1 MPIIHPGFD
10 LSAFQLSGETL
21 DLIRKR
27 DELEERHRKYR
38 TENADCAR
46 QYIDDSHGRA
56 SRDYYVPALRR
67 ADKALREQE
76 MQAVADGRPF
86 PDRDEFLTDVR
97 SRVKEYERVEPALAL
112 AVEQAESAVT
122 QAIVKDLPELAR
134 QGFEQSERA
143 LKQYRAAIAKA
154 EAARAQLAGSVSR
167 FLWATTGGELTRPK
181 WRGFSGALGEEVI
194 AWRTTSDGRLTFD
207 SAKDLGL
214 IDQYRGN
221 RAEFG
226 DFVAPPEEDAA

>member
-1 MPIIHPGFD
+1 MPIIHRGFD

-21 DLIRKR
+21 ELIRNR
-27 DELEERHRKYR
+27 DDLEERHRKYR
-38 TENADCAR
+38 MENADCAR
-46 QYIDDSHGRA
+46 QYIDDSHGRT
-56 SRDYYVPALRR
+56 SREYYVPALRK
-67 ADKALREQE
+67 ADRELRKQE
-76 MQAVADGRPF
+76 MQAVSEGRPL
-86 PDRDEFLTDVR
+86 PDRDEALAEVR

-122 QAIVKDLPELAR
+122 QAIVKELPELAR

-181 WRGFSGALGEEVI
+181 WRGFSGALGEEVK

-207 SAKDLGL
+207 SAKNLGL

-226 DFVAPPEEDAA
+226 DFVAPPEEHAA

>member
-1 MPIIHPGFD
+1 MTIIHRGFD
-10 LSAFQLSGETL
+10 LSAFQLSEETL
-21 DLIRKR
+21 ELIQKR
-27 DELEERHRKYR
+27 DALEERHRKYR
-38 TENADCAR
+38 MENGDCAR
-46 QYIDDSHGRA
+46 QYVDDSNGRP
-56 SRDYYVPALRR
+56 SRDYYVPAMRK
-67 ADKALREQE
+67 ADKELREQE
-76 MQAVADGRPF
+76 MQAVADGRPL
-86 PDRDEFLTDVR
+86 PDRDDYLAEVR
-97 SRVKEYERVEPALAL
+97 SRVKEYERVEPALAR

-122 QAIVKDLPELAR
+122 DAIVNELPELAR

-167 FLWATTGGELTRPK
+167 FLWATTGGELTWPK
-181 WRGFSGALGEEVI
+181 WRGFSGALGEEVN

-226 DFVAPPEEDAA
+226 DFVAPPGEDAA

>member
-1 MPIIHPGFD
+1 MPIIHRGFD
-10 LSAFQLSGETL
+10 LSAFQLSDETL
-21 DLIRKR
+21 ELIRKR
-27 DELEERHRKYR
+27 DDLEERHRKYR
-38 TENADCAR
+38 MENADCAR
-46 QYIDDSHGRA
+46 QYIDDSHGRT
-56 SRDYYVPALRR
+56 SREYYVPALRK
-67 ADKALREQE
+67 ADRELRKQE
-76 MQAVADGRPF
+76 MQAVSEGRPL
-86 PDRDEFLTDVR
+86 PDRDEALAEVR

-122 QAIVKDLPELAR
+122 QAIVKELPELAR

-167 FLWATTGGELTRPK
+167 FLWATTGGELAWPK
-181 WRGFSGALGEEVI
+181 WRGFSGALGEEVN